1 MEVMDAHGELVVED
15 RSHNSGVGGMI
26 RRFG

>member
-1 MEVMDAHGELVVED
+1 MGVMDAHGELVVED
-15 RSHNSGVGGMI
+15 RSRNSGVGGMI